1 MPLQPGARLG
11 PYHIVESIGEG
22 GMGLDHLL
30 ARRTSSAD
38 FAVDVTSGA
47 ERVVTTVDFRRTAD
61 GVSGLSISRDGTRL
75 YPSFADWPYDIWM
88 LEGFR

>member
-1 MPLQPGARLG
+1 LTIFSRDGRAVLIVNRDQSASGRPWRL
-11 PYHIVESIGEG
+11 
-22 GMGLDHLL
+22 
-30 ARRTSSAD
+30 